1 MKILIG
7 CSSPPDRGS
16 GILTYTRELCE
27 SLIQLGVEVHFLSPV
42 PQDSSWLKQHGI
54 YHIGA
59 GHEDDPIAAARRVL
73 QYIRDHNID
82 GAINNDNP
90 VLQSIA
96 PGLSCPLVVVGHLDK
111 MSIAALACY
120 RPEWSDYV
128 VAISNDMQRA
138 YVLKHGVPP
147 TKCPVIHN
155 GMRDPGHDGNFDQK
169 SPGVL
174 RVVYAGEFSRRKGAD
189 LALRAML
196 TGHEAW
202 RGVELD
208 WFGAAPERVTKRVAG
223 LPHVRLHGRVPRD
236 ELLGTL
242 RMADVFLLPSRAEGC
257 PMAML
262 EAMSMGIVPVTS
274 NGTGAMRWLID
285 SGMEG
290 YVCHLERWPDQMLE
304 CLQYLRDHPAVLREM
319 KRTVRKRFLHQFQ
332 SSDVAARLLQLI
344 QRPTVDRTRPAKSFR
359 VLRWHRP
366 QYRDRLKAPLPDR
379 FCMRFGVL
387 RSAGVLDTS
396 A

>member
-27 SLIQLGVEVHFLSPV
+27 SLIELGVEVHLLSPV
-42 PQDSSWLKQHGI
+42 TQDWSWIKQHGI
-54 YHIGA
+54 QHVGA
-59 GHEDDPIAAARRVL
+59 GHEDEPIATARRVL
-73 QYIRDHNID
+73 QHIRDHKID

-96 PGLSCPLVVVGHLDK
+96 PGLSCPLVVIGHLDK
-111 MSIAALACY
+111 FSIASLACY
-120 RPEWSDYV
+120 RPQWSDYV

-138 YVLKHGVPP
+138 YALKYGVPP
-147 TKCPVIHN
+147 IKCPVIHN
-155 GMRDPGHDGNFDQK
+155 GMRDLGHDGNFDQQT
-169 SPGVL
+169 PGVL

-189 LALRAML
+189 LALKAIL
-196 TGHEAW
+196 TGREAW

-208 WFGAAPERVTKRVAG
+208 WFGAVPERVMKRVAG

-236 ELLGTL
+236 NLLDTL

-262 EAMSMGIVPVTS
+262 EAMSLGIVPVAS

-285 SGMEG
+285 SGVEG
-290 YVCHLERWPDQMLE
+290 YVCHLERWPQQMLE
-304 CLQYLRDHPAVLREM
+304 CLRYLRDHPPVLREM
-319 KRTVRKRFLHQFQ
+319 KRAVRQRFLDQFQ
-332 SSDVAARLLQLI
+332 SRDVAARLLQLI

-359 VLRWHRP
+359 VLHWHRSP
-366 QYRDRLKAPLPDR
+366 HRDQRKVPLLER

-387 RSAGVLDTS
+387 RSAGILDMPG
-396 A
+396 